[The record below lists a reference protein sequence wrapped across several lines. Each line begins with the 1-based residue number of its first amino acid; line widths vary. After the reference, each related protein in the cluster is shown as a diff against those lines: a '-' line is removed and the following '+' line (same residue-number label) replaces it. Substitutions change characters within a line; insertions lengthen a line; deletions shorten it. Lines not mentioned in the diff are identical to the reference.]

1 MARRDEDGI
10 VDGVSGSSGSV
21 HGLRGRGAAINPG
34 NRFDAV
40 RLTVLGEFLDH
51 DAAERSAD
59 DAVSLPVLPTTVYAD
74 TTRTVINHVDSPDLP
89 FSWTVNPYRGCEH
102 GCVYCYAR
110 PTHETMGWSCGVDF
124 ETRIMAK
131 HDAAALLA
139 KELDHPRWKPETIV
153 MSGVTDPYQPI
164 ERTLRITRGC
174 LEVMA
179 ARNQPV
185 AIVTKNRLV
194 TRDIDLLAGLA
205 KVRAASVAVSLTTL
219 DRDVARKMEPRASAP
234 DDRLRA
240 MRELKDAGVPVTVM
254 TAPVVPGLTDHELP
268 RLLEAASEA
277 GATSAGW
284 VMLRLPHQIKDVFL
298 EWAAREFPE
307 RAGRIEAAV
316 RGMRGGALYTA
327 AWGKRH
333 RGEGPLAEQ
342 IAASFRVFTKR
353 CGLDT
358 PRPPLSG
365 AAFRRGNTD
374 GQMRLF

>member
-1 MARRDEDGI
+1 MVRRDEDGI
-10 VDGVSGSSGSV
+10 VDGVAGSSGSV
-21 HGLRGRGAAINPG
+21 RGLRGRGAAINPG
-34 NRFDAV
+34 NRFEKA

-51 DAAERSAD
+51 DAAERSTD
-59 DAVSLPVLPTTVYAD
+59 GSLSLPVLPTTVYAD
-74 TTRTVINHVDSPDLP
+74 TTGSIINRVDSPDLP

-110 PTHETMGWSCGVDF
+110 PTHETLGWSCGVDF
-124 ETRIMAK
+124 ETKIMAK
-131 HDAAALLA
+131 RDAAALLA

-164 ERTLRITRGC
+164 ERSLRITRAC
-174 LEVMA
+174 LEVLA

-205 KVRAASVAVSLTTL
+205 KVNAAAVSVSLTTL

-234 DDRLRA
+234 EDRLRA
-240 MRELKDAGVPVTVM
+240 MRELTEAGVPVTVM
-254 TAPVVPGLTDHELP
+254 TAPIVPGLTDHELP
-268 RLLEAASEA
+268 RLLEAAAEA

-298 EWAAREFPE
+298 EWAAREFPQ

-316 RGMRGGALYTA
+316 RGMRGGALYISE
-327 AWGKRH
+327 WGKRH

-342 IAASFRVFTKR
+342 IAANFRVFAR
-353 CGLDT
+353 RFGLDRART
-358 PRPPLSG
+358 PLSG
-365 AAFRRGNTD
+365 AAFRRGNAD